1 LRKLACVISVILCV
15 GCGGGGGGNPGT
27 TVGVPVFSPSPGT
40 YATAQSVTLSTTT
53 SGATIRYTTDGST
66 PSETVGTVYAGP
78 IAVASSVTIR
88 AAAYLS
94 GWTTSPVSS
103 GAYTI
108 SIPGTVSAPTFSPSP
123 GTYATA
129 QSVTLSTTTSGA
141 TIRYTT
147 DGSTPSETV
156 GTMYAGPI
164 AVASSVTIRA
174 AAYLSG
180 WTTSSVS
187 SGAYTINIPAGTVSA
202 PTFSPSPGAYTR
214 VQNVTLST
222 STPGASIRYTTDG
235 STPSETVGTV
245 YAGPI
250 AVASSVTIRA
260 VGYLSGWRTSS
271 VSSGAYTITVLKIN
285 VTVGSREVVFDWTT
299 DRCEDFDLPD
309 GPARFVRAS
318 DGELVMFS
326 GNAPRYHV
334 SRGSD
339 FNSLKRVCEPALI
352 SADKRTPESYENW
365 EWLWAVY
372 REGDKWHAFVHNEFH
387 DAISATCSVG
397 DPSPSN
403 PCWYNSVTYAV
414 SSDDGR
420 TFTKPNA
427 PAHVVAPAP
436 NAWVPPPVYPSEAYV
451 AEGYFAPSS
460 IVRGPDGYYYSLM
473 NSIPDKSNM
482 SARGICA
489 IRSDRLDDPTS
500 WRAWDGS
507 GFNLRL
513 TNPYATGAS
522 ATVCTYLHPVIGNS
536 SLSYNTYLG
545 LYMLVN
551 DSHIGG
557 VSCGI
562 YFMLSYDMV
571 HWGPRQMIAPARLPW
586 CDADPATPGILE
598 PVVVMYPSLLD
609 HSDTGVNFDR
619 TGQTVYLYYTRFNDG
634 GLDRDLVRV
643 PVTFTVE

>member
-1 LRKLACVISVILCV
+1 MRRLACVIIAILCV
-15 GCGGGGGGNPGT
+15 GCGGGGGTSGT

-40 YATAQSVTLSTTT
+40 YATAQSVTLSTSTP
-53 SGATIRYTTDGST
+53 GASIRYTTDGSI
-66 PSETVGTVYAGP
+66 PGEAVGTVYAGP

-88 AAAYLS
+88 AVAYLP
-94 GWTTSPVSS
+94 GWTTSSVSS
-103 GAYTI
+103 GTYAITG
-108 SIPGTVSAPTFSPSP
+108 SVVAPVFSPSP

-129 QSVTLSTTTSGA
+129 QSVTLSTSTPGA

-156 GTMYAGPI
+156 GTMYAGAI

-174 AAYLSG
+174 VAYLSG

-187 SGAYTINIPAGTVSA
+187 NGG
-202 PTFSPSPGAYTR
+202 
-214 VQNVTLST
+214 
-222 STPGASIRYTTDG
+222 
-235 STPSETVGTV
+235 
-245 YAGPI
+245 YA
-250 AVASSVTIRA
+250 
-260 VGYLSGWRTSS
+260 
-271 VSSGAYTITVLKIN
+271 ITEPKVN
-285 VTVGSREVVFDWTT
+285 VTVGSREVVYDWTN
-299 DRCEDFDLPD
+299 DRCEDLDVPD
-309 GPARFVRAS
+309 GPARFVRAG
-318 DGELVMFS
+318 DGTLVLFS
-326 GNAPRYHV
+326 GNAPRYYV

-339 FNSLKRVCEPALI
+339 FSSLTRVCGQPALV
-352 SADKRTPESYENW
+352 SADKPTPESYENW

-387 DAISATCSVG
+387 DNTSATCTVG
-397 DPSPSN
+397 VPTFGN

-420 TFTKPNA
+420 TFIKPNA

-451 AEGYFAPSS
+451 AEGYFQPSS

-473 NSIPDKSNM
+473 LSIRDKS
-482 SARGICA
+482 SGQGICA

-513 TNPYATGAS
+513 TSPYATGAS
-522 ATVCTYLHPVIGNS
+522 ATVCTYLPIAIGNE

-545 LYMLVN
+545 LYMLVGYSN
-551 DSHIGG
+551 MGPSTT
-557 VSCGI
+557 CGF
-562 YFMLSYDMV
+562 YFSLSPDMV
-571 HWGPRQMIAPARLPW
+571 HWGPKQLIAPARIPW
-586 CDADPATPGILE
+586 CDAGPATPGVLE
-598 PVVVMYPSLLD
+598 PVMVMYPSLID
-609 HSDTGVNFDR
+609 HGDTGVNFDR
-619 TGQTVYLYYTRFNDG
+619 TGRNVYLYYTRDNDDN
-634 GLDRDLVRV
+634 LDRDLVRV

>member
-1 LRKLACVISVILCV
+1 MRRLACVIIAILCV
-15 GCGGGGGGNPGT
+15 RCGGGGGTSGT

-40 YATAQSVTLSTTT
+40 YATAQSVTLST
-53 SGATIRYTTDGST
+53 ST
-66 PSETVGTVYAGP
+66 P
-78 IAVASSVTIR
+78 
-88 AAAYLS
+88 
-94 GWTTSPVSS
+94 
-103 GAYTI
+103 
-108 SIPGTVSAPTFSPSP
+108 
-123 GTYATA
+123 
-129 QSVTLSTTTSGA
+129 GA

-156 GTMYAGPI
+156 GTMYAGAI

-174 AAYLSG
+174 VAYLSG

-187 SGAYTINIPAGTVSA
+187 SGAYTITEPKV
-202 PTFSPSPGAYTR
+202 
-214 VQNVTLST
+214 
-222 STPGASIRYTTDG
+222 
-235 STPSETVGTV
+235 
-245 YAGPI
+245 
-250 AVASSVTIRA
+250 
-260 VGYLSGWRTSS
+260 
-271 VSSGAYTITVLKIN
+271 N
-285 VTVGSREVVFDWTT
+285 VTVGNREVVFDWTT
-299 DRCEDFDLPD
+299 DRCEDLDVPD
-309 GPARFVRAS
+309 GPARFVRAG

-334 SRGSD
+334 SRGTD
-339 FNSLKRVCEPALI
+339 FSSLKRVCEPALV

-387 DAISATCSVG
+387 DTISPGCRIG
-397 DPSPSN
+397 DSSPSN

-414 SSDDGR
+414 SNDGGQ
-420 TFTKPNA
+420 TFTKSNA

-436 NAWVPPPVYPSEAYV
+436 NAWVPPPVYPSGYA

-473 NSIPDKSNM
+473 LSIRDKSNM
-482 SARGICA
+482 NAQGICA

-513 TNPYATGAS
+513 TSPYATGVS
-522 ATVCTYLHPVIGNS
+522 ATVCTYLPNSIGNS

-551 DSHIGG
+551 DSNIGGG

-562 YFMLSYDMV
+562 YFQLSPDMV
-571 HWGPRQMIAPARLPW
+571 HWGPKQMIAPARLPW
-586 CDADPATPGILE
+586 CDAGPATPGVLE
-598 PVVVMYPSLLD
+598 PVEVLYPSLVD
-609 HSDTGVNFDR
+609 HGDTGINFDR
-619 TGQTVYLYYTRFNDG
+619 TGRTVYLYYMRFNDDN
-634 GLDRDLVRV
+634 LDRDLVRV